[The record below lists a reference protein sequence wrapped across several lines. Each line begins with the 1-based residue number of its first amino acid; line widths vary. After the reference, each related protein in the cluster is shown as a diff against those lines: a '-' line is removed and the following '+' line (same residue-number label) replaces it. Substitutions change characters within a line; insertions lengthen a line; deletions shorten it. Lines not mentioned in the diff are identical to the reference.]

1 MFTLIC
7 LVFAFVL
14 CAIAAFIYPAGNPP
28 NHYPRLVAA
37 ALAFFFLACI
47 LGDKIIAT
55 RIGN

>member
-1 MFTLIC
+1 MSVLIC

-14 CAIAAFIYPAGNPP
+14 SCIAAFIGVPGTPVP
-28 NHYPRLVAA
+28 HFPRLVAA

-55 RIGN
+55 HIGN

>member
-14 CAIAAFIYPAGNPP
+14 SCIAAFIAPQPANY
-28 NHYPRLVAA
+28 YPRLVAA
-37 ALAFFFLACI
+37 ALAFFFLALI
-47 LGDKIIAT
+47 LGDKIIAA

>member
-14 CAIAAFIYPAGNPP
+14 SCIAAFSTQAAP
-28 NHYPRLVAA
+28 HYPSLVAA
-37 ALAFFFLACI
+37 ALAFFFLACV